1 MTRYTME
8 EFKLLQNRVKSN
20 FKPKIPTEQ
29 DEQER
34 LIEYLDL
41 KKCKYSAIPNSTY
54 TKSWKQKNKNK
65 SMWVRA
71 GLPDLFI
78 IVRDHALFIE
88 MKRTKWWVVS
98 KFQKEW
104 IEAINKT
111 EIKAYICY
119 CFEEAREVIDW
130 YLKR

>member
-1 MTRYTME
+1 MRYTMD
-8 EFKLLQNRVKSN
+8 EFKLLKNKVKYN
-20 FKPKIPTEQ
+20 FNPTIPTEQ

-41 KKCKYSAIPNSTY
+41 KKCKYSAIPSSTY
-54 TKSWKQKNKNK
+54 TKSWKQKQKNK

-78 IVRDHALFIE
+78 ICNNHSFFIE
-88 MKRTKWWVVS
+88 MKRIKKWIVS
-98 KFQKEW
+98 EFQKDW

-119 CFEEAREVIDW
+119 WFLEAKKIIDS
-130 YLKR
+130 YLKT